1 MTAQR
6 EWTFGTIRV
15 SFEPPELVVAK
26 FLGPTTGLEEARSL
40 VHLYREL
47 GSQRPF
53 FLIVDMAGATLDK
66 AARDYLT
73 QHLRLEWLLGVVYV
87 GAGLVQKVVT
97 RLMAFAVSL
106 AAGKSSLDFLFAQTE
121 AKARALY
128 ERKRRELAARVS

>member
-1 MTAQR
+1 MAAQR

-26 FLGPTTGLEEARSL
+26 FVGPTTGLEEARSL
-40 VHLYREL
+40 VHLYKEL
-47 GSQRPF
+47 GTQRPF
-53 FLIVDMAGATLDK
+53 FLIVDMAGSTLDK
-66 AARDYLT
+66 AAREYLT

-87 GAGLVQKVVT
+87 GAGLVQKVAT
-97 RLMAFAVSL
+97 RLMAFAISV
-106 AAGKSSLDFLFAQTE
+106 AGRSSLDFLFAQTE

>member
-1 MTAQR
+1 MAAQR

-26 FLGPTTGLEEARSL
+26 FVGPTTGLEEARSL
-40 VHLYREL
+40 VHLYKEL

-53 FLIVDMAGATLDK
+53 FLIVDMAGSTLDK
-66 AARDYLT
+66 AAREYLT

-87 GAGLVQKVVT
+87 GAGLVQKVAT
-97 RLMAFAVSL
+97 RVMAFAVSV
-106 AAGKSSLDFLFAQTE
+106 AGRSSLDFLFAQTE

>member
-1 MTAQR
+1 MAAQR

-26 FLGPTTGLEEARSL
+26 FVGPTTGLEEARSL
-40 VHLYREL
+40 VHIYKEL

-53 FLIVDMAGATLDK
+53 FLIVDMAGSTLDK

-87 GAGLVQKVVT
+87 GAGLVQKVAT
-97 RLMAFAVSL
+97 RVMAFAISV
-106 AAGKSSLDFLFAQTE
+106 AGRSSLDFLFAQTE

>member
-1 MTAQR
+1 MAAQR

-26 FLGPTTGLEEARSL
+26 FLGPPGLEEARRL
-40 VHLYREL
+40 VHLYKEL
-47 GSQRPF
+47 GTQRPF
-53 FLIVDMAGATLDK
+53 FLIVDMAGTTLDK

-87 GAGLVQKVVT
+87 GAGLVQKVAT
-97 RLMAFAVSL
+97 RLMAFAVSV
-106 AAGKSSLDFLFAQTE
+106 AGTSNLDFLFAQTE

-128 ERKRRELAARVS
+128 ERKRRQLAARVS